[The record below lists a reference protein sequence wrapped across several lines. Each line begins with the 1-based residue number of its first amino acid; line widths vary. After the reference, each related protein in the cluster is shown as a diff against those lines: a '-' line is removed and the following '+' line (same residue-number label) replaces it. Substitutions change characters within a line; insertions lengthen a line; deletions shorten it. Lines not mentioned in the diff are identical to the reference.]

1 MPMTRVVMPQ
11 LGESVHE
18 GTISKWLVK
27 PGDKVV
33 EFEPM
38 LEVDTDKVSAEVPS
52 PVTGILREILAKEGE
67 TVQAGAEI
75 AVVEVGGDGETAA
88 PAPTASE
95 PKKTETKKETP
106 VAETAEAPAPAP
118 TASEP
123 KKTETKKA
131 TPAAET
137 AEPPAPAPTAS
148 EPKETETK
156 KETPVAETAE
166 PPAPAPADGAA
177 AVKAEAAPAPEAKD
191 ESPAEAPAPAPA
203 DGAAAV
209 KAEAAPAPEAKDESP
224 PEIPSPAQEEGPEPA
239 PPLATGEHRYSPAVQ
254 MVASELKVDLS
265 KISGTGIGGRVTKK
279 DVQDFAASAKDAPT
293 APVAPSAA
301 AAAGQGDQV
310 VQLTRVRRLI
320 AENMSRSKSTIPHAW
335 QTQEADMSGVVA
347 NRAANK
353 VAFQTQEGFS
363 LTYLPYVMA
372 AAVSALREH
381 REVNSTFNETEL
393 IVHRDI
399 NLGVSVGLEDT
410 LVVPVVRRA
419 DGLSIAGLARAV
431 NDIATRARSKQ
442 LKADDLAGATFT
454 VNNSGTFGT
463 LFSYSVINPG
473 QAGIL
478 TMEAIVDRPMAVGGM
493 IGIKPMMYLCFSFD
507 HRVLDGLQAARFLVS
522 CRKWLEAV
530 TVESPIY

>member
-1 MPMTRVVMPQ
+1 MAKTTRVVMPQ

-38 LEVDTDKVSAEVPS
+38 LEVDTDKVNAEVPA

-75 AVVEVGGDGETAA
+75 AVVELSADG
-88 PAPTASE
+88 
-95 PKKTETKKETP
+95 KGTP
-106 VAETAEAPAPAP
+106 TAEAPAPAP
-118 TASEP
+118 
-123 KKTETKKA
+123 A
-131 TPAAET
+131 T
-137 AEPPAPAPTAS
+137 
-148 EPKETETK
+148 
-156 KETPVAETAE
+156 
-166 PPAPAPADGAA
+166 
-177 AVKAEAAPAPEAKD
+177 AAPKT
-191 ESPAEAPAPAPA
+191 SEAPA
-203 DGAAAV
+203 
-209 KAEAAPAPEAKDESP
+209 ER
-224 PEIPSPAQEEGPEPA
+224 IPSPPSGERVREQSGSPNLDALARRGENEALAPKPES
-239 PPLATGEHRYSPAVQ
+239 GEHRYSPAVQ
-254 MVASELKVDLS
+254 MQASELKVDLS
-265 KISGTGIGGRVTKK
+265 KVAGTGLGGRVTKK
-279 DVQDFAASAKDAPT
+279 DVQDFAAQAKAAP
-293 APVAPSAA
+293 APAA
-301 AAAGQGDQV
+301 APAAKSGEGDEV

-320 AENMSRSKSTIPHAW
+320 AENMVRSKTTIPHAW

-347 NRAANK
+347 NRSANK
-353 VAFQTQEGFS
+353 AAFQKQEGFS

-372 AAVSALREH
+372 AAASALREH
-381 REVNSTFNETEL
+381 PQVNATFNETEL
-393 IVHRDI
+393 IIHRDI

-419 DGLSIAGLARAV
+419 DGLSLAGLARAV
-431 NDIATRARSKQ
+431 NDVATRARNKQ

-478 TMEAIVDRPMAVGGM
+478 TMEAIVDRPMAVNGM
-493 IGIKPMMYLCFSFD
+493 IGIKPMMYLCCSFD
-507 HRVLDGLQAARFLVS
+507 HRVLDGLQAARFLTS

-530 TVESPIY
+530 AAESPFY

>member
-1 MPMTRVVMPQ
+1 MANTTRVVMPQ

-38 LEVDTDKVSAEVPS
+38 LEVDTDKVNAEVPA

-75 AVVEVGGDGETAA
+75 AIVELSADGNVTAA
-88 PAPTASE
+88 P
-95 PKKTETKKETP
+95 
-106 VAETAEAPAPAP
+106 EA
-118 TASEP
+118 
-123 KKTETKKA
+123 
-131 TPAAET
+131 
-137 AEPPAPAPTAS
+137 
-148 EPKETETK
+148 
-156 KETPVAETAE
+156 
-166 PPAPAPADGAA
+166 
-177 AVKAEAAPAPEAKD
+177 AAPAAAKPAGRGEARCRG
-191 ESPAEAPAPAPA
+191 EARSRRCTAAPNRGSGA
-203 DGAAAV
+203 GAAQP
-209 KAEAAPAPEAKDESP
+209 AAPP
-224 PEIPSPAQEEGPEPA
+224 PSAQPSPTLESGQ
-239 PPLATGEHRYSPAVQ
+239 HRYSPAVQ
-254 MVASELKVDLS
+254 MQASELKVDLT
-265 KISGTGIGGRVTKK
+265 KVAGTGIGGRVTKK
-279 DVQDFAASAKDAPT
+279 DVQDFAAQAKAAP
-293 APVAPSAA
+293 AA
-301 AAAGQGDQV
+301 APAPAVKPGEGDEV

-320 AENMSRSKSTIPHAW
+320 AENMVRSKTTIPHAW

-353 VAFQTQEGFS
+353 AAFQKQEGFS

-372 AAVSALREH
+372 AAASALREH
-381 REVNSTFNETEL
+381 PQVNATFNETEL
-393 IVHRDI
+393 IIHRDI

-419 DGLSIAGLARAV
+419 DGLSLAGLARAV
-431 NDIATRARSKQ
+431 NDIASRAKNKQ

-478 TMEAIVDRPMAVGGM
+478 TMEAIVDRPMAVNGM

-507 HRVLDGLQAARFLVS
+507 HRVLDGLQAARFLTS

-530 TVESPIY
+530 TPESPVY

>member
-1 MPMTRVVMPQ
+1 MAGTTKRVVMPQ

-38 LEVDTDKVSAEVPS
+38 LEVDTDKVSAEVPA
-52 PVTGILREILAKEGE
+52 PVTGILKEILAKEGE

-75 AVVEVGGDGETAA
+75 AVVEVAGDGAA
-88 PAPTASE
+88 PEPEPTASAAAAE
-95 PKKTETKKETP
+95 PKAAASKKAATTT
-106 VAETAEAPAPAP
+106 TAPEAPAPAEP
-118 TASEP
+118 VPAAKAETQDEP
-123 KKTETKKA
+123 KVE
-131 TPAAET
+131 PAAAAT
-137 AEPPAPAPTAS
+137 EPPPAKAPAS
-148 EPKETETK
+148 NLK
-156 KETPVAETAE
+156 
-166 PPAPAPADGAA
+166 
-177 AVKAEAAPAPEAKD
+177 
-191 ESPAEAPAPAPA
+191 
-203 DGAAAV
+203 
-209 KAEAAPAPEAKDESP
+209 
-224 PEIPSPAQEEGPEPA
+224 
-239 PPLATGEHRYSPAVQ
+239 TGEHRYSPAVQ

-265 KISGTGIGGRVTKK
+265 KIDGTGIGGRVTKK
-279 DVQDFAASAKDAPT
+279 DVQDFAAAAKAAPAT
-293 APVAPSAA
+293 KPSAA
-301 AAAGQGDQV
+301 PITPGEGDQV

-320 AENMSRSKSTIPHAW
+320 AENMTRSKATIPHAW

-353 VAFQTQEGFS
+353 AAFQQQEGFS

-372 AAVSALREH
+372 ATVSALREH
-381 REVNSTFNETEL
+381 REVNSTFHETEL

-431 NDIATRARSKQ
+431 NDIANRARTKQ

-478 TMEAIVDRPMAVGGM
+478 TMEAIVDRPVAVKGM

>member
-1 MPMTRVVMPQ
+1 MPQ

-18 GTISKWLVK
+18 GTISRWLVK
-27 PGDKVV
+27 LGDKVV

-38 LEVDTDKVSAEVPS
+38 LEVDTDKVSAEVPA

-75 AVVEVGGDGETAA
+75 AVVEVGDAAEAPTAPASAPSAVSAPKAADESPPPSGEGVGEWESEPKHPLRPPARVPVA
-88 PAPTASE
+88 PAPT
-95 PKKTETKKETP
+95 
-106 VAETAEAPAPAP
+106 
-118 TASEP
+118 
-123 KKTETKKA
+123 
-131 TPAAET
+131 
-137 AEPPAPAPTAS
+137 EPPAPLA
-148 EPKETETK
+148 
-156 KETPVAETAE
+156 TPRAT
-166 PPAPAPADGAA
+166 PAPDL
-177 AVKAEAAPAPEAKD
+177 
-191 ESPAEAPAPAPA
+191 ES
-203 DGAAAV
+203 
-209 KAEAAPAPEAKDESP
+209 
-224 PEIPSPAQEEGPEPA
+224 
-239 PPLATGEHRYSPAVQ
+239 GEHRFSPAVL
-254 MVASELKVDLS
+254 MIASELKVDLTRVN
-265 KISGTGIGGRVTKK
+265 GTGLGGRVTKK
-279 DVQDFAASAKDAPT
+279 DVQDFAASAKAAPT
-293 APVAPSAA
+293 ARTSSPVPLVAP
-301 AAAGQGDQV
+301 GEGDRV

-320 AENMSRSKSTIPHAW
+320 AENMTRSKSTIPHAW

-353 VAFQTQEGFS
+353 AAFQKQEGFS

-372 AAVSALREH
+372 AATSALREH
-381 REVNSTFNETEL
+381 PELNSTFNETEL

-399 NLGVSVGLEDT
+399 NLGVTVGLEDT

-431 NDIATRARSKQ
+431 NTLATRARSKQ
-442 LKADDLAGATFT
+442 LKADDLSGGTFT

-478 TMEAIVDRPMAVGGM
+478 TMEAIVDRPVAVNGM

-507 HRVLDGLQAARFLVS
+507 HRVLDGLMAARFLTS

-530 TVESPIY
+530 TLESPIY

>member
-1 MPMTRVVMPQ
+1 MATTRVVMPQ

-38 LEVDTDKVSAEVPS
+38 LEVDTDKVSAEVPA
-52 PVTGILREILAKEGE
+52 PVTGVLKEILAKEGQ

-75 AVVEVGGDGETAA
+75 AVVELSGDGAVTA
-88 PAPTASE
+88 
-95 PKKTETKKETP
+95 TP
-106 VAETAEAPAPAP
+106 EAPAPPPKVATP
-118 TASEP
+118 EP
-123 KKTETKKA
+123 KA
-131 TPAAET
+131 
-137 AEPPAPAPTAS
+137 PPVPSPAPT
-148 EPKETETK
+148 ER
-156 KETPVAETAE
+156 
-166 PPAPAPADGAA
+166 
-177 AVKAEAAPAPEAKD
+177 
-191 ESPAEAPAPAPA
+191 
-203 DGAAAV
+203 
-209 KAEAAPAPEAKDESP
+209 
-224 PEIPSPAQEEGPEPA
+224 IPSPAPAGAISKAEPDRAGAQGQGEGDA
-239 PPLATGEHRYSPAVQ
+239 HRYSPAVQ
-254 MVASELKVDLS
+254 MVASELKVDLARVT
-265 KISGTGIGGRVTKK
+265 GTGLGGRVTKK
-279 DVQDFAASAKDAPT
+279 DVQEFASRATAAP
-293 APVAPSAA
+293 AA
-301 AAAGQGDQV
+301 APAPAPPTQPSEGDQV

-320 AENMSRSKSTIPHAW
+320 AENMTRSKQTIPHAW

-347 NRAANK
+347 NRTANK
-353 VAFQTQEGFS
+353 AAFLKQEGFS

-372 AAVSALREH
+372 AAIGALREH
-381 REVNSTFNETEL
+381 PQVNSTFNETEL

-399 NLGVSVGLEDT
+399 NLGISIGLEDT

-431 NDIATRARSKQ
+431 NDFATRARSKQ
-442 LKADDLAGATFT
+442 LKADELSGGTFT

-478 TMEAIVDRPMAVGGM
+478 TMEAIVDRPMAVNGM

-507 HRVLDGLQAARFLVS
+507 HRVLDGLQAARFLTS

-530 TVESPIY
+530 SLETPVY

>member
-1 MPMTRVVMPQ
+1 MAGTTKRVVMPQ

-38 LEVDTDKVSAEVPS
+38 LEVDTDKVSAEVPA
-52 PVTGILREILAKEGE
+52 PVSGILREILAKEGQ

-75 AVVEVGGDGETAA
+75 AVVEVGGEGEAASPFTGA
-88 PAPTASE
+88 PARDAREVGQSAGGDSTPGTSVKKAD
-95 PKKTETKKETP
+95 PKKAAAKTATP
-106 VAETAEAPAPAP
+106 EAPAPAP
-118 TASEP
+118 TDG
-123 KKTETKKA
+123 
-131 TPAAET
+131 AADKP
-137 AEPPAPAPTAS
+137 EPPAASASAEPETKPREEARPPQPAGESEIAPTLQS
-148 EPKETETK
+148 
-156 KETPVAETAE
+156 
-166 PPAPAPADGAA
+166 
-177 AVKAEAAPAPEAKD
+177 
-191 ESPAEAPAPAPA
+191 
-203 DGAAAV
+203 
-209 KAEAAPAPEAKDESP
+209 
-224 PEIPSPAQEEGPEPA
+224 
-239 PPLATGEHRYSPAVQ
+239 GEHRYSPAVQ

-265 KISGTGIGGRVTKK
+265 RVEGTGIGGRVTKK
-279 DVQDFAASAKDAPT
+279 DVHDFAGSAKAAPAAKPEA
-293 APVAPSAA
+293 APAP
-301 AAAGQGDQV
+301 GEGDQV
-310 VQLTRVRRLI
+310 IQLTRVRRLI
-320 AENMSRSKSTIPHAW
+320 AENMTRSKGTIPHAW
-335 QTQEADMSGVVA
+335 QTQEANMSGVVA

-353 VAFQTQEGFS
+353 AAFQKQEGFS

-381 REVNSTFNETEL
+381 PEVNSTFNETEL

-431 NDIATRARSKQ
+431 NDVATRARNKQ
-442 LKADDLAGATFT
+442 LKADDLSGGTFT

-478 TMEAIVDRPMAVGGM
+478 TMEAIVDRPVAVEGM

-507 HRVLDGLQAARFLVS
+507 HRVLDGLQAARFLTS

-530 TVESPIY
+530 TGETPVY

>member
-1 MPMTRVVMPQ
+1 MGKTTRVVMPQ

-38 LEVDTDKVSAEVPS
+38 LEVDTDKVNAEVPA

-75 AVVEVGGDGETAA
+75 AVVEVGADGSDEAVAAAPEPPVAAAAVAAAKASPEAA
-88 PAPTASE
+88 PA
-95 PKKTETKKETP
+95 TP
-106 VAETAEAPAPAP
+106 ATPEAPAPSPAV
-118 TASEP
+118 
-123 KKTETKKA
+123 A
-131 TPAAET
+131 TPKASPRAVAVPSQTEGVESAGGQGEGPKSAT
-137 AEPPAPAPTAS
+137 APPPAKL
-148 EPKETETK
+148 E
-156 KETPVAETAE
+156 
-166 PPAPAPADGAA
+166 
-177 AVKAEAAPAPEAKD
+177 
-191 ESPAEAPAPAPA
+191 
-203 DGAAAV
+203 
-209 KAEAAPAPEAKDESP
+209 
-224 PEIPSPAQEEGPEPA
+224 
-239 PPLATGEHRYSPAVQ
+239 TGEHRYSPAVQ
-254 MVASELKVDLS
+254 MQASELKVDLS
-265 KISGTGIGGRVTKK
+265 KVAGTGIGGRVTKK
-279 DVQDFAASAKDAPT
+279 DVQDFAAQPRAVAASQV
-293 APVAPSAA
+293 PVATP
-301 AAAGQGDQV
+301 GEGDQV

-320 AENMSRSKSTIPHAW
+320 AENMVRSKSTIPHAW

-353 VAFQTQEGFS
+353 AAFQKQEGFS

-372 AAVSALREH
+372 AATAALREH
-381 REVNSTFNETEL
+381 LGANATFNETEI

-399 NLGVSVGLEDT
+399 NLGISVGLEDT
-410 LVVPVVRRA
+410 LIVPVVRRA

-431 NDIATRARSKQ
+431 NDLATRARNKQ

-478 TMEAIVDRPMAVGGM
+478 TMEAIVERPVAVSGM

-507 HRVLDGLQAARFLVS
+507 HRVLDGLQAARFITS

-530 TVESPIY
+530 TAESPIY

>member
-1 MPMTRVVMPQ
+1 MAGTTKRVVMPQ

-38 LEVDTDKVSAEVPS
+38 LEVDTDKVSAEVPA
-52 PVTGILREILAKEGE
+52 PVTGILKEILAKEGE

-75 AVVEVGGDGETAA
+75 AVVEVGGD
-88 PAPTASE
+88 
-95 PKKTETKKETP
+95 
-106 VAETAEAPAPAP
+106 
-118 TASEP
+118 
-123 KKTETKKA
+123 
-131 TPAAET
+131 
-137 AEPPAPAPTAS
+137 
-148 EPKETETK
+148 
-156 KETPVAETAE
+156 
-166 PPAPAPADGAA
+166 
-177 AVKAEAAPAPEAKD
+177 EAAPAPEPNA
-191 ESPAEAPAPAPA
+191 SAPAAEPKAAVPKKAATATPEAPAPAEPVPA
-203 DGAAAV
+203 A
-209 KAEAAPAPEAKDESP
+209 KAETQAEAKEEPTAATATPEAPAPQPVPAAKAETQVEP
-224 PEIPSPAQEEGPEPA
+224 KEEPA
-239 PPLATGEHRYSPAVQ
+239 AAEPPLAKAPASNLETGEHRYSPAVQ
-254 MVASELKVDLS
+254 MVAAELKVDLS
-265 KISGTGIGGRVTKK
+265 KINGTGIGGRVTKK
-279 DVQDFAASAKDAPT
+279 DVQDFAA
-293 APVAPSAA
+293 AA
-301 AAAGQGDQV
+301 AAAPAGEGDQV

-320 AENMSRSKSTIPHAW
+320 AENMTRSKTTIPHAW

-353 VAFQTQEGFS
+353 AAFQKQEGFS

-372 AAVSALREH
+372 ATVSALREH
-381 REVNSTFNETEL
+381 SEVNSTFNETEL

-431 NDIATRARSKQ
+431 NDIATRARNKQ
-442 LKADDLAGATFT
+442 LKADDLSGATFT

-478 TMEAIVDRPMAVGGM
+478 TMEAIVDRPVAVDKM

-507 HRVLDGLQAARFLVS
+507 HRVLDGLKAARFLVS

-530 TVESPIY
+530 TAESPIY